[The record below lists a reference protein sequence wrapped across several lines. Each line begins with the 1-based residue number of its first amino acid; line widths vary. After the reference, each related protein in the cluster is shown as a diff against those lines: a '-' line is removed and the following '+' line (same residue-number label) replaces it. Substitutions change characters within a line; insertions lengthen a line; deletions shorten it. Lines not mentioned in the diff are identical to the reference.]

1 VKNALAKISDT
12 FSQKTGA
19 GLFQFAL
26 KHRFHFLIGG
36 LLLLI
41 AGAIPHIAFAADEG
55 CSLNPATWGT
65 CAGTTAMAI
74 VLSPVV
80 FISYLLF
87 TFSNWIF
94 WMVAALF
101 NWSVV
106 KLVFQ
111 FADFIGNSHSML
123 IAWGVLRDI
132 GNIALLFGF
141 IFMGIG
147 TILNLHDFSA
157 KKALP
162 ALIIFA
168 VLLNFSLFTAE
179 AVIDASNLVGSVMYR
194 AACLQGAN
202 CNDTRDVLG
211 QQINVG
217 LAGAITQNMHVGDIF
232 SLGTDNTTNGPDA
245 LDYLQRPVEVTI
257 FYLGLAIFVL
267 ASAAVFLA
275 GAALLISRAVIL
287 CFLMVT
293 SPIGFAGMAIPPLH
307 AIAKRWWDEL
317 LCQSLFAPVYLL
329 MIFVS
334 LKLAENLN
342 NTICAG
348 VAGCNAGNLAN
359 AVKNGS
365 IEGTGVFVIFGVVL
379 AFMIGSLLVA
389 REFSCIIGSKGIVDT
404 AFKFIGNTSGA
415 LAFGSGGFVGRRVFG
430 GGANALNERLLSSE
444 WARKNHTQARLLS
457 GLLAGTA
464 AASIDGRGL
473 LKGAGLDLGSPG
485 KAASHGFHGIEEK
498 AIKERT
504 DFAEKL
510 TQTKE
515 EKEQEAIFK
524 EQRKGLVDSGAQL
537 KKDWEEE
544 RLKRR
549 EAINTART
557 AAAAETNPT
566 KRAALETDA
575 KSQEAQ
581 LKVREAQHDREVR
594 TNTEAIKAL
603 DERLQEVDSNA
614 GRRAYAE
621 QLHERTVNKQNLA
634 WPSVERHADHAAF
647 EAIMKKLNRSDS
659 DKVADAIKGLEG
671 KLGGGG
677 GGGGGHGGGG
687 GGHTP
692 KPKASAAP
700 AH

>member
-1 VKNALAKISDT
+1 
-12 FSQKTGA
+12 
-19 GLFQFAL
+19 
-26 KHRFHFLIGG
+26 
-36 LLLLI
+36 
-41 AGAIPHIAFAADEG
+41 
-55 CSLNPATWGT
+55 
-65 CAGTTAMAI
+65 
-74 VLSPVV
+74 
-80 FISYLLF
+80 
-87 TFSNWIF
+87 
-94 WMVAALF
+94 
-101 NWSVV
+101 
-106 KLVFQ
+106 
-111 FADFIGNSHSML
+111 
-123 IAWGVLRDI
+123 
-132 GNIALLFGF
+132 
-141 IFMGIG
+141 
-147 TILNLHDFSA
+147 
-157 KKALP
+157 
-162 ALIIFA
+162 
-168 VLLNFSLFTAE
+168 
-179 AVIDASNLVGSVMYR
+179 
-194 AACLQGAN
+194 
-202 CNDTRDVLG
+202 
-211 QQINVG
+211 
-217 LAGAITQNMHVGDIF
+217 
-232 SLGTDNTTNGPDA
+232 
-245 LDYLQRPVEVTI
+245 
-257 FYLGLAIFVL
+257 
-267 ASAAVFLA
+267 
-275 GAALLISRAVIL
+275 
-287 CFLMVT
+287 
-293 SPIGFAGMAIPPLH
+293 
-307 AIAKRWWDEL
+307 
-317 LCQSLFAPVYLL
+317 
-329 MIFVS
+329 
-334 LKLAENLN
+334 
-342 NTICAG
+342 
-348 VAGCNAGNLAN
+348 
-359 AVKNGS
+359 
-365 IEGTGVFVIFGVVL
+365 
-379 AFMIGSLLVA
+379 
-389 REFSCIIGSKGIVDT
+389 
-404 AFKFIGNTSGA
+404 
-415 LAFGSGGFVGRRVFG
+415 
-430 GGANALNERLLSSE
+430 
-444 WARKNHTQARLLS
+444 LS